1 MISIIIPVYNA
12 EKTIRK
18 CIESILAQ
26 RNVDIEIICVNDMST
41 DSTLEEIQA
50 IAKSNPSIRIID
62 IKEKLGL
69 SHVRN
74 EGLKAIHGDFF
85 TFADADDELTS
96 DHYFLSKAEEILR
109 NENADLLIYGYDLVY
124 PSSKKHIF
132 PAPEGQKIY
141 EINNKDLISSIT
153 VYTPYNVMG
162 YTWNKI
168 WRKNESTMNKYFMEG
183 LQSYEDMLWCL
194 GMMKGI
200 GKAILFNEIGYNY
213 FVNPYSMTRSRTP
226 LYGVGRDAHSVL
238 ALSLINN
245 FLIENSIEAPTQ
257 ILSKRIRLAAWDC
270 FRHAVR
276 SRDIR
281 IIKYRFAFLI
291 ETVLNISKAKESKTI
306 KILIKNGNS
315 ISLPQASILSILSC
329 AGRDF
334 QIYIETNQETMQIIK
349 RQIDETF
356 FFTSK
361 IAIANDTMRIN
372 DSDLT
377 ISNEIVLPKNALKK
391 IQKGKKCKYFDLNA
405 NYKKIDYPQ
414 IRKST

>member
-12 EKTIRK
+12 EKTIGR
-18 CIESILAQ
+18 CIKSILSQ

-41 DSTLEEIQA
+41 DSTLKEIQE
-50 IAKSNPSIRIID
+50 IAKSNPSIKIID

-96 DHYFLSKAEEILR
+96 DYFFLSKAEGILR

-124 PSSKKHIF
+124 PSSKKHVV
-132 PAPEGQKIY
+132 PVPQGKKMNEVNK
-141 EINNKDLISSIT
+141 KDLISSIS

-168 WRKNESTMNKYFMEG
+168 WRKNESTTNKYFIKG

-194 GMMKGI
+194 GMIKGI

-213 FVNPYSMTRSRTP
+213 FVNPSSMTRSKTP
-226 LYGVGRDAHSVL
+226 LYGVNRDAHSVL
-238 ALSLINN
+238 ALSLVNY
-245 FLIENSIEAPTQ
+245 FLIENGIKEQAKT
-257 ILSKRIRLAAWDC
+257 LSKRIRLAAWDC
-270 FRHAVR
+270 FRHAIR

-291 ETVLNISKAKESKTI
+291 ETILNISKNTESKTV
-306 KILIKNGNS
+306 KIIIRNGNS

-329 AGRDF
+329 AWCDF
-334 QIYIETNQETMQIIK
+334 QIYIETSQETMKKIEKQL
-349 RQIDETF
+349 DETF

-361 IAIANDTMRIN
+361 IAVTNETMRISN
-372 DSDLT
+372 PDLV
-377 ISNEIVLPKNALKK
+377 ISNETILPKNALKR
-391 IQKGKKCKYFDLNA
+391 IQRGEKSKYFNLNES
-405 NYKKIDYPQ
+405 YKRIDYPQ
-414 IRKST
+414 I